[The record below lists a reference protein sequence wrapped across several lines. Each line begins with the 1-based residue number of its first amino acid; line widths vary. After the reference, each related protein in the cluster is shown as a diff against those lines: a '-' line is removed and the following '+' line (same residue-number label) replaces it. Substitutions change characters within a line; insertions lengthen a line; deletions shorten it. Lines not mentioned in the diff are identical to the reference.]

1 MNKRITKKVQIVV
14 RYRQNLNLK
23 GEIYQRGENVSTCMM
38 DRVLK
43 ACLVRVTLQ
52 EMWLHKSYLNHYR

>member
-1 MNKRITKKVQIVV
+1 MNKRITKKVQVVV

-23 GEIYQRGENVSTCMM
+23 GEIYQRGENVSTYIMG
-38 DRVLK
+38 RVLK

-52 EMWLHKSYLNHYR
+52 EMWLHKSYLDHYR

>member
-1 MNKRITKKVQIVV
+1 MNKKITKKVQVIV
-14 RYRQNLNLK
+14 RYKQNLNLK

-38 DRVLK
+38 ARVLK

-52 EMWLHKSYLNHYR
+52 EMWLHKSYLDHCR